1 MQSNLTEGTGR
12 QRSANRYDHG
22 RVLDGDQA
30 HGFRGTDHE
39 RVFIESGAA
48 MAVGVGES
56 GAAYGAR
63 GYPDQRNGLAWTEGL
78 AAQVLNS
85 GMSGLEPHAQNEVD
99 LNGNL
104 RGR

>member
-1 MQSNLTEGTGR
+1 MQSHFTEGTGR
-12 QRSANRYDHG
+12 QRSAHG
-22 RVLDGDQA
+22 HHYRIVLDGDQA
-30 HGFRGTDHE
+30 HGFRGTHHE
-39 RVFIESGAA
+39 RMFVESGAA
-48 MAVGVGES
+48 MSVGVGKS

-63 GYPDQRNGLAWTEGL
+63 GYPDQGYCLAWAQGL